1 MNVRPR
7 KKGRRPSK
15 PTTRDYKFTNKK
27 HPPKAIIALILGTIS
42 LIGLCIVI
50 YLTFAAAG
58 VTKHGYGLTGLLAV
72 IYSLVGL
79 ILGILSFRDRD
90 SFYVLSWAGT
100 ILNAVVLLMVGF
112 IFSLGVR

>member
-7 KKGRRPSK
+7 KKGRRLSK

-58 VTKHGYGLTGLLAV
+58 ATKHGYGLTGLLAV
-72 IYSLVGL
+72 MYSLVGL

-90 SFYVLSWAGT
+90 SFYVLSWAST